1 MTKLNPLVGLIITN
15 MKLTPKKINFFLLTK
30 LPSAYLCGVRL
41 KNISTTESTTSVK
54 FKWINQ
60 NPFGSMFW
68 AVQGMAAELATG
80 SLVMQ
85 KIQESGKN
93 ISMLVASNNATFS
106 KKAKG
111 RITFVCQDGAVLDV
125 IIAKTIDSGEGQ
137 VILLKAIG
145 TNEEGVIV
153 SSFNFEWT
161 LKLKKKK

>member
-1 MTKLNPLVGLIITN
+1 
-15 MKLTPKKINFFLLTK
+15 MKLTPKKINLFLLAK

-41 KNISTTESTTSVK
+41 KNISATESTTSVK

-80 SLVMQ
+80 ALVMQ

-93 ISMLVASNNATFS
+93 ISMLVASNNAQFT

-111 RITFVCQDGAVLDV
+111 RITFICKDGVMLDSVMLNV
-125 IIAKTIDSGEGQ
+125 IESGEGQ
-137 VILLKAIG
+137 VIVMKVIG
-145 TNEEGVIV
+145 TNEEGIEV
-153 SSFNFEWT
+153 STFNFEWT